1 MEPPLPILAANYTS
15 MHQNTVL
22 QDRIAN
28 ALVELGIPEYP
39 PNLYD
44 PVRYMLQI
52 GGKRIRPLLTL
63 MAADLFSI
71 TDMEGA
77 VPAAVAVELFHN
89 FSLVHDD
96 IMDNA
101 PLRRGHRTV
110 HEQWNTNVGILSG
123 DNLLIMAYAQLAKC
137 KPDKLPAVIN
147 TFNTMAA
154 QVCEGQQLDMD
165 FEQVAA
171 VTIDDYLQMIRLKT
185 SVLLGAALR
194 MGALLADATEADAD
208 LIYNFG
214 VGVGIAFQL
223 QDDILDVYGDP
234 EQFGKQ
240 RGGDILA
247 NKKTYLLLKAREKAD
262 TGTRSRLDAWL
273 TDTSRPA
280 EKIEQIVTIYNQLG
294 VRSEAEATKQAY
306 MAQAYTALDHIGVDD
321 HRKAP
326 LRELARTLLN
336 RGQ

>member
-1 MEPPLPILAANYTS
+1 MHPTHFLQERITRGLA
-15 MHQNTVL
+15 
-22 QDRIAN
+22 
-28 ALVELGIPEYP
+28 ELDIPAQP
-39 PNLYD
+39 ANLYD

-63 MAADLFSI
+63 MAADLFSL
-71 TDMEGA
+71 TDMDTA
-77 VPAAVAVELFHN
+77 VPAALAVELFHN

-110 HEQWNTNVGILSG
+110 HEKWNPNVGILSG
-123 DNLLIMAYAQLAKC
+123 DNLLILAYAELAKC
-137 KPDKLPAVIN
+137 RPDKLPAVIS

-154 QVCEGQQLDMD
+154 QVCEGQQFDMD
-165 FEQVAA
+165 FEQETTVG
-171 VTIDDYLQMIRLKT
+171 IDEYLQMIRLKT

-208 LIYNFG
+208 LIYDFG

-247 NKKTYLLLKAREKAD
+247 NKKTYLLLKALEKAD
-262 TGTRSRLDAWL
+262 TGTRDRLDTWL
-273 TDTSRPA
+273 ANTSRPA
-280 EKIEQIVTIYNQLG
+280 EKIEQVMAIYDQLD
-294 VRSEAEATKQAY
+294 VRGEAEAAKQAY
-306 MAQAYTALDHIGVDD
+306 MEQAYAAFDRIGVDD
-321 HRKAP
+321 IRKAP